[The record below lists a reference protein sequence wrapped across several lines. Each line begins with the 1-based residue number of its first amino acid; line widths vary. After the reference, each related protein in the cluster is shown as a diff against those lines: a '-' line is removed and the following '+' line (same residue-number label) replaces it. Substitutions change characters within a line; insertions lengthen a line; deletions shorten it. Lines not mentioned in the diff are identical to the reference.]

1 MPLVLV
7 ALGVLF
13 GEFTMT
19 LTQTQLPP
27 RLSAVEEPPS
37 RSARTYGEIQAD
49 LRKPIPAKYLDTK
62 RKQGNNLTFITW
74 YHCCHILDH
83 YAPGWEGR
91 ITETR
96 FTEDRIFVT
105 YSLTIHGA
113 DRSVTREATGT
124 EVLKELDKEG
134 KIREI
139 AYGDPSSN
147 ASSMAFRRA
156 AAAHGLGRYLYDK
169 K

>member
-1 MPLVLV
+1 MQS
-7 ALGVLF
+7 
-13 GEFTMT
+13 M
-19 LTQTQLPP
+19 QLPP
-27 RLSAVEEPPS
+27 RMALTEKEVESP
-37 RSARTYGEIQAD
+37 RTYAEIQID
-49 LRKPIPAKYLDTK
+49 LLKRIPSKYLDTK
-62 RKQGNNLTFITW
+62 RKQSATLTFIPW
-74 YHCCHILDH
+74 YHCCQVLDD

-105 YSLTIHGA
+105 YSLTIHAA

-134 KIREI
+134 NIREI

-156 AAAHGLGRYLYDK
+156 AAGHGLGRYLYDK
-169 K
+169 KAR